1 MTVAAQACSPSL
13 RTLQMAHDFI
23 HKKKWGAS
31 DEVQRAVMTPL
42 PSDAERHAHALR
54 AQERKQRRQRAKERR
69 ALEATLVRDDE
80 TPPPD
85 ESGDAP
91 ARMLQDNSSFEKLL
105 AEFKMTP
112 GKLGGAA
119 NGQGAGG
126 LGCDGTARAPSNG
139 RPRLSADDEGESDGE
154 SSSSAEGVARERERP
169 RGRRPG
175 GGGEGSAAGE
185 EGREGD
191 GEGDEA
197 GGEGEEEGD
206 GDSDGEAEG
215 GGGESSGGAA
225 AATAAAT
232 AAAGGSAGAMVLS
245 RRRPHSDAPLIDEDD
260 LAALIASAAPAN
272 KDASDP
278 PRIMWGDPRVMS
290 GDPQLINSGVPPP
303 PDFGG

>member
-1 MTVAAQACSPSL
+1 
-13 RTLQMAHDFI
+13 MAHDFI

-69 ALEATLVRDDE
+69 ALEATLVREDE
-80 TPPPD
+80 AAPPD

-105 AEFKMTP
+105 AEFKMAP

-126 LGCDGTARAPSNG
+126 LGSDSPARAPPDGHS
-139 RPRLSADDEGESDGE
+139 RLSADDEVESDGE
-154 SSSSAEGVARERERP
+154 SSSSAEGVAREREWP

-175 GGGEGSAAGE
+175 EGGEGSAAGE
-185 EGREGD
+185 QGR
-191 GEGDEA
+191 
-197 GGEGEEEGD
+197 EGD
-206 GDSDGEAEG
+206 GDSDGEAKG
-215 GGGESSGGAA
+215 GGGKASGGAVA
-225 AATAAAT
+225 AAAT

-245 RRRPHSDAPLIDEDD
+245 RRRPHGDASLIDEDD
-260 LAALIASAAPAN
+260 LAALIASAAPAG

-278 PRIMWGDPRVMS
+278 PRIMWGDPRIMS
-290 GDPQLINSGVPPP
+290 GDPQLISACAPPSP

>member
-1 MTVAAQACSPSL
+1 M
-13 RTLQMAHDFI
+13 QMAHDFI

-69 ALEATLVRDDE
+69 ALEATLVREDE
-80 TPPPD
+80 AAPPD

-112 GKLGGAA
+112 QKLGGAA

-126 LGCDGTARAPSNG
+126 LGGDSPARAPPNG
-139 RPRLSADDEGESDGE
+139 HPRLSADGEVESDGE
-154 SSSSAEGVARERERP
+154 SSSSAEGVAREREWP

-175 GGGEGSAAGE
+175 EGGQSSAAGE
-185 EGREGD
+185 EGRKGG
-191 GEGDEA
+191 GEEDEA
-197 GGEGEEEGD
+197 EGEGEEESD
-206 GDSDGEAEG
+206 GESDGEAEG
-215 GGGESSGGAA
+215 DGGEASGGAA
-225 AATAAAT
+225 AAAAAT
-232 AAAGGSAGAMVLS
+232 ATAGGSAGAMVLS
-245 RRRPHSDAPLIDEDD
+245 RRRPHSDASLIDEDD

-272 KDASDP
+272 SKPDHVSEP
-278 PRIMWGDPRVMS
+278 PRIMWGDPRIMS
-290 GDPQLINSGVPPP
+290 GDPQLMTAGSCAPPSP